1 MVAMERA
8 YSSQGAPSLD
18 EINKRRIEADYL
30 AAQRKL
36 AAGSS
41 SSSSK
46 SKDKGVTSA
55 SSLLSAQIAPPKKF
69 REITIKSLEFAP
81 TDFTPKVRDL

>member
-36 AAGSS
+36 AAGS